1 MIKSPNRL
9 IHESSPYL
17 LQHAHNPVNW
27 FPWGDEALGIARAE
41 NKPILVSIGY
51 AACHW
56 CHVMEHES
64 FEDEQT
70 ALLMNE
76 YFVCIKIDREERPDL
91 DHFFMDAL
99 QAISG
104 NGGWPLNMFL
114 TSEAKPFYGGT
125 YFPPNPIHNRIS
137 WKELLLKIHSAYQL
151 RKDEVELQAA
161 ELLRHLSHAN
171 QLAPKQTTGF
181 VIPNTE
187 LFSSIQTDQIFQNLM
202 KAADRDLGGFGA
214 APKFPQSFSIQY
226 LLRYAHYTG
235 NSEALAHAEF
245 SLQAMMRGGIYDQI
259 GGGFCRYSTDANWL
273 APHFEKMAY
282 DNALLL
288 IVLAEAFQITR
299 NPAYA
304 TVIAETIDFLKRE
317 MLSDE
322 GGFFAALDADS
333 EGEEGKFYT
342 WHIQEVRDLLR
353 EDAAWVC
360 EVLDITENGNWEHVN
375 IPRLLHDLSER
386 SALKGINAVDAMA
399 ALPSVKKTLLEAR
412 SKRVRPATDDKI
424 ILGWNALV
432 NQGLVAAYQATGQ
445 VEWLRLSEKN
455 MDFMLTVFRANGNQW
470 LHTHKAGVSKFP
482 AFLDDLAMLVQSMIV
497 LQEVNG
503 NLTLLEEAHE
513 IMQYI
518 LQFFTDED
526 GLFFY
531 FTPDFHTEVPVRK
544 KDQYDGAMPSSNA
557 VMAWNLHKLG
567 LFFNIP
573 DWVRRSALMLEA
585 NREGAV
591 KYPTSFGVWCNL
603 LLEKVIGTHEILVL
617 GSDSFRQSQDLL
629 KNYIPNRVLIQAEN
643 VTDRFPI
650 MHGRVVGEDGET
662 SIYICK
668 EYACKLPASNVDDA
682 LAQLLTK

>member
-1 MIKSPNRL
+1 
-9 IHESSPYL
+9 
-17 LQHAHNPVNW
+17 
-27 FPWGDEALGIARAE
+27 
-41 NKPILVSIGY
+41 
-51 AACHW
+51 
-56 CHVMEHES
+56 
-64 FEDEQT
+64 
-70 ALLMNE
+70 
-76 YFVCIKIDREERPDL
+76 
-91 DHFFMDAL
+91 
-99 QAISG
+99 
-104 NGGWPLNMFL
+104 
-114 TSEAKPFYGGT
+114 
-125 YFPPNPIHNRIS
+125 
-137 WKELLLKIHSAYQL
+137 
-151 RKDEVELQAA
+151 
-161 ELLRHLSHAN
+161 
-171 QLAPKQTTGF
+171 
-181 VIPNTE
+181 
-187 LFSSIQTDQIFQNLM
+187 
-202 KAADRDLGGFGA
+202 
-214 APKFPQSFSIQY
+214 
-226 LLRYAHYTG
+226 
-235 NSEALAHAEF
+235 
-245 SLQAMMRGGIYDQI
+245 
-259 GGGFCRYSTDANWL
+259 
-273 APHFEKMAY
+273 MAY

-304 TVIAETIDFLKRE
+304 TVIEETIDFLKRE

-342 WHIQEVRDLLR
+342 WHIQEVRDLLK

-386 SALKGINAVDAMA
+386 SALKGINAEDALA
-399 ALPSVKKTLLEAR
+399 ALPNLKKTLLEAR
-412 SKRVRPATDDKI
+412 LKRVRPATDDKI

-513 IMQYI
+513 IMHYI

-617 GSDSFRQSQDLL
+617 GPDSFRQSQDLL

-662 SIYICK
+662 RIYICK
-668 EYACKLPASNVDDA
+668 EYACRLPASNVDDA

>member
-70 ALLMNE
+70 ALLMNAH
-76 YFVCIKIDREERPDL
+76 FVCIKIDREERPDL

-304 TVIAETIDFLKRE
+304 TVIEETIDFLKRE

-342 WHIQEVRDLLR
+342 WHIQEVRDLLK

-386 SALKGINAVDAMA
+386 SALKGINAVDAIA
-399 ALPSVKKTLLEAR
+399 ALPNIKKTLLEAR

-513 IMQYI
+513 IVQYI

-617 GSDSFRQSQDLL
+617 GPDSFRQSQDLL

-643 VTDRFPI
+643 VSDRFPI

-662 SIYICK
+662 RIYICK
-668 EYACKLPASNVDDA
+668 EYACRLPASNVDDA

>member
-1 MIKSPNRL
+1 MIISPNRL

-70 ALLMNE
+70 ALLMNAH
-76 YFVCIKIDREERPDL
+76 FVCIKIDREERPDL

-288 IVLAEAFQITR
+288 IVIAEAFQITR

-304 TVIAETIDFLKRE
+304 TVIEETIDFLKRE
-317 MLSDE
+317 MLSAE

-399 ALPSVKKTLLEAR
+399 ALPNVKKTLLEAR

-482 AFLDDLAMLVQSMIV
+482 AFLDDLAMLVQSMIL

-518 LQFFTDED
+518 LHFFTDED

-662 SIYICK
+662 RIYICK
-668 EYACKLPASNVDDA
+668 EYACRLPASNVDDA

>member
-70 ALLMNE
+70 ALLMNAH
-76 YFVCIKIDREERPDL
+76 FVCIKIDREERPDL

-304 TVIAETIDFLKRE
+304 TVIEETIDFLKRE
-317 MLSDE
+317 MLSAE

-342 WHIQEVRDLLR
+342 WHIQEVRDLLK

-399 ALPSVKKTLLEAR
+399 ALPNVKKTLLEAR

-482 AFLDDLAMLVQSMIV
+482 AFLDDLAMLVQSMIL

-617 GSDSFRQSQDLL
+617 GPDSFRQSQDLL

-662 SIYICK
+662 RIYICK
-668 EYACKLPASNVDDA
+668 EYACRLPASNVDDA

>member
-76 YFVCIKIDREERPDL
+76 HFVCIKIDREERPDL

-304 TVIAETIDFLKRE
+304 TVIEETIDFLKRE

-342 WHIQEVRDLLR
+342 WHIQEVRDLLK

-386 SALKGINAVDAMA
+386 SALKGINAVDAIA
-399 ALPSVKKTLLEAR
+399 ALPNIKKTLLEAR

-617 GSDSFRQSQDLL
+617 GPDSFRQSQDLL
-629 KNYIPNRVLIQAEN
+629 KNYIPNRVLIQAKN

-662 SIYICK
+662 RIYICK
-668 EYACKLPASNVDDA
+668 EYACRLPASNVDDA

>member
-76 YFVCIKIDREERPDL
+76 HFVCIKIDREERPDL

-304 TVIAETIDFLKRE
+304 TVIEETIGFLKRE

-342 WHIQEVRDLLR
+342 WHIQEVRDLLK

-399 ALPSVKKTLLEAR
+399 ALPNVKKTLLEAR

-424 ILGWNALV
+424 ILGWNALI

-643 VTDRFPI
+643 VSDRFPI

-662 SIYICK
+662 RIYICR
-668 EYACKLPASNVDDA
+668 EYACRLPASNVDDA

>member
-64 FEDEQT
+64 FEDVQT

-76 YFVCIKIDREERPDL
+76 HFVCIKIDREERPDL

-304 TVIAETIDFLKRE
+304 TVIEETIGFLKRE

-342 WHIQEVRDLLR
+342 WHIQEVRDLLK

-399 ALPSVKKTLLEAR
+399 ALPNVKKTLLEAR

-424 ILGWNALV
+424 ILGWNALI

-482 AFLDDLAMLVQSMIV
+482 AFLDDLAMLVQSMIL

-643 VTDRFPI
+643 VSDRFPI

-662 SIYICK
+662 RIYICK
-668 EYACKLPASNVDDA
+668 EYACRLPASNVDDA

>member
-70 ALLMNE
+70 ALLMNAH
-76 YFVCIKIDREERPDL
+76 FVCIKIDREERPDL

-304 TVIAETIDFLKRE
+304 TVIEETIGFLKRE
-317 MLSDE
+317 MLSAE

-342 WHIQEVRDLLR
+342 WYIQEVRDLLK

-375 IPRLLHDLSER
+375 IPRLLHDLSKR
-386 SALKGINAVDAMA
+386 SALKGINAEDALA
-399 ALPSVKKTLLEAR
+399 ALPNVKKTLLEAR

-455 MDFMLTVFRANGNQW
+455 MDFMLTVFHANGNQW

-482 AFLDDLAMLVQSMIV
+482 AFLDDLAMLVQSMIL

-513 IMQYI
+513 IMHYI

-662 SIYICK
+662 RIYICK
-668 EYACKLPASNVDDA
+668 EYACRLPASNVDDA

>member
-76 YFVCIKIDREERPDL
+76 HFVCIKIDREERPDL

-304 TVIAETIDFLKRE
+304 TVIEETIGFLKRE

-342 WHIQEVRDLLR
+342 WHIQEVRDLLK

-386 SALKGINAVDAMA
+386 SALKGINAEDAMA
-399 ALPSVKKTLLEAR
+399 ALPNVKKTLLEAR

-424 ILGWNALV
+424 ILGWNALI

-482 AFLDDLAMLVQSMIV
+482 AFLDDLAMLVQSMIL

-643 VTDRFPI
+643 VSDRFPI

-662 SIYICK
+662 RIYICK
-668 EYACKLPASNVDDA
+668 EYACRLPASNVDDA

>member
-1 MIKSPNRL
+1 MIISPNRL

-70 ALLMNE
+70 ALLMNAH
-76 YFVCIKIDREERPDL
+76 FVCIKIDREERPDL

-161 ELLRHLSHAN
+161 ELLSHLSHAN

-304 TVIAETIDFLKRE
+304 TVIEETIDFLKRE
-317 MLSDE
+317 MLSAE

-399 ALPSVKKTLLEAR
+399 ALPNVKKTLLEAR

-482 AFLDDLAMLVQSMIV
+482 AFLDDLAMLVQSMIL

-518 LQFFTDED
+518 LHFFTDED

-662 SIYICK
+662 RIYICK
-668 EYACKLPASNVDDA
+668 EYACRLPASNVDDA

>member
-1 MIKSPNRL
+1 VIKSPNRL
-9 IHESSPYL
+9 IHETSPYL
-17 LQHAHNPVNW
+17 LQHAYNPVNW

-64 FEDEQT
+64 FEDVQT
-70 ALLMNE
+70 AQLMNE
-76 YFVCIKIDREERPDL
+76 HFVCIKIDREERPDL

-114 TSEAKPFYGGT
+114 TSDAKPFYGGT
-125 YFPPNPIHNRIS
+125 YFPPKPFHNRIS
-137 WKELLLKIHSAYQL
+137 WKELLLKIHSAYHT
-151 RKDEVELQAA
+151 RKEDVELQAD
-161 ELLRHLSHAN
+161 ELLKHLSHAN
-171 QLAPKQTTGF
+171 QLAPKQTAGF
-181 VIPNTE
+181 VIPSAE
-187 LFSSIQTDQIFQNLM
+187 LFSSIHTDQIFQNLM

-214 APKFPQSFSIQY
+214 APKFPQTFSIQY
-226 LLRYAHYTG
+226 LLRYAHHTG

-245 SLQAMMRGGIYDQI
+245 SLQSMMRGGIYDQI
-259 GGGFCRYSTDANWL
+259 GGGFCRYSTDASWL

-299 NPAYA
+299 NHSYA
-304 TVIAETIDFLKRE
+304 TVMEETVEFLKRE
-317 MLSDE
+317 MLADE

-342 WHIQEVRDLLR
+342 WHIQEVRDLLK
-353 EDAAWVC
+353 EDANWVC
-360 EVLDITENGNWEHVN
+360 EALDITENGNWEHVN
-375 IPRLLHDLSER
+375 IPRLLHDLSELP
-386 SALKGINAVDAMA
+386 ALKGSKAAEALA
-399 ALPSVKKTLLEAR
+399 ALPKIKQILLEAR

-424 ILGWNALV
+424 ILGWNALL
-432 NQGLVAAYQATGQ
+432 NQGLVAAYQATGKD
-445 VEWLRLSEKN
+445 EWLRLSEKN
-455 MDFMLTVFRANGNQW
+455 MEFMLKVFRSNENQW
-470 LHTHKAGVSKFP
+470 LHTHKAGISKFP
-482 AFLDDLAMLVQSMIV
+482 AFLDDLAILIQSMIH
-497 LQEVNG
+497 LQEANG
-503 NLTLLEEAHE
+503 NLALLDEAHE
-513 IMQYI
+513 IMDYI

-531 FTPDFHTEVPVRK
+531 FTPEFHTEVPVRK

-557 VMAWNLHKLG
+557 VMAWNLHRLG

-585 NREGAV
+585 NRDAAV
-591 KYPTSFGVWCNL
+591 KYPNSFGVWSNL

-617 GSDSFRQSQDLL
+617 GPDSFQLSQDLL

-650 MHGRVVGEDGET
+650 MHGRSVGEDGET
-662 SIYICK
+662 RIYICR
-668 EYACKLPASNVDDA
+668 EYACRLPVINVDDA
-682 LAQLLTK
+682 LKQLLTK